1 MKTTA
6 FSYPHGHV
14 LYRQLRHQFPKIVR
28 GEGVYL
34 FDDAGRRYL
43 DGSSGAYVVNVG
55 HGNREIVSAM
65 AAQAERLAYVSGL
78 QFTHDAVEDLAK
90 ELCAIAPAGLTKA
103 FFLSSGSEAVDAAI
117 KLARQ
122 YWVAQGKPGKY
133 QVISRLPSY
142 HGNTLGAMGVSG
154 RAGYRALFEP
164 LYVDH
169 PKIPPPLCYRCPW
182 GKSFPWCDYECAHE
196 LALAIE
202 RGGPDTVSAFIAE
215 PVLGSTG
222 GAMAPPKEY
231 YARVREI
238 CDRFDILFIADE
250 ILCGMGRTGDW
261 WGIGA
266 YEVAPDILLAGKGLT
281 GGYAPLSALL
291 IREEIVATI
300 YKSGKDFVHHQ
311 TFAHH
316 PVACAAG
323 SATIRFIQQ
332 NHLIDRC
339 RKMGTLLHGELE
351 ALRHHRLVGDIR
363 GRGLFA
369 GIELV
374 ADKSTKQPFARSL
387 KITERVVAS
396 AMARGLVVWSNVGH
410 VDGVSGDLILL
421 APPFIIEAEQ
431 IKAMVGLLAQALDD
445 AATPLE

>member
-1 MKTTA
+1 
-6 FSYPHGHV
+6 
-14 LYRQLRHQFPKIVR
+14 
-28 GEGVYL
+28 
-34 FDDAGRRYL
+34 
-43 DGSSGAYVVNVG
+43 
-55 HGNREIVSAM
+55 
-65 AAQAERLAYVSGL
+65 
-78 QFTHDAVEDLAK
+78 
-90 ELCAIAPAGLTKA
+90 
-103 FFLSSGSEAVDAAI
+103 
-117 KLARQ
+117 
-122 YWVAQGKPGKY
+122 
-133 QVISRLPSY
+133 
-142 HGNTLGAMGVSG
+142 
-154 RAGYRALFEP
+154 
-164 LYVDH
+164 
-169 PKIPPPLCYRCPW
+169 
-182 GKSFPWCDYECAHE
+182 
-196 LALAIE
+196 
-202 RGGPDTVSAFIAE
+202 
-215 PVLGSTG
+215 
-222 GAMAPPKEY
+222 
-231 YARVREI
+231 
-238 CDRFDILFIADE
+238 
-250 ILCGMGRTGDW
+250 MGRTGDW

-431 IKAMVGLLAQALDD
+431 IKAIVGLLAQALDD